1 MHSKYY
7 KFFDTVIRVITPEP
21 VADAEPYSQFLC
33 DECKADFTV
42 EYSFADSLPQ
52 IPADAVCG
60 KDVTVFANDNSYY
73 CWYKNHGAEDFYAC
87 RIFIGDSRKV
97 ILLSEYRNMLWNRV
111 IFDLMGFEEI
121 TSVSRK
127 AVVHASF
134 IIKNGNA
141 VLFTAPSGTGKSTQA
156 ALWEKYADA
165 EIINGDKALV
175 FVSGGVVYAGGLPFS
190 GSSGICK
197 NKAAP
202 LCAIVCLSQAKENK
216 LSRLSVPDATLFV
229 LRGCYLPAEN
239 EEISE
244 NVIDTVGEVCG
255 YVPAYKL
262 ECLPRESAV
271 RILENELCL

>member
-33 DECKADFTV
+33 DECNADFTV

-87 RIFIGDSRKV
+87 RIFIGDSHKV

-111 IFDLMGFEEI
+111 IFDLLGFEEI
-121 TSVSRK
+121 MAEKKK
-127 AVVHASF
+127 AVIHSSYIV
-134 IIKNGNA
+134 KNGKA

-156 ALWEKYADA
+156 SLWEKYADA
-165 EIINGDKALV
+165 TVVNGDKSLI
-175 FVSGGVVYAGGLPFS
+175 FESDGIGYACGLPFS

-197 NKAAP
+197 NVTAP
-202 LCAIVCLSQAKENK
+202 LCAIVYLAQSKENK
-216 LSRLSVPDATLFV
+216 LIKLSVAEAV
-229 LRGCYLPAEN
+229 VSVIKGCYLPVEN
-239 EEISE
+239 SAVSGL
-244 NVIDTVGEVCG
+244 VIDSVGEICKS
-255 YVPAYKL
+255 VPVYRL
-262 ECLPRESAV
+262 ECLPDESSV
-271 RILENELCL
+271 RILEKELCL

>member
-1 MHSKYY
+1 M
-7 KFFDTVIRVITPEP
+7 RVITPEP
-21 VADAEPYSQFLC
+21 IADAEPYSQFLC
-33 DECKADFTV
+33 DECESNFTV

-60 KDVTVFANDNSYY
+60 KDVAVFIKDGSYF
-73 CWYKNHGAEDFYAC
+73 CWYKNHGADGFYAC
-87 RIFIGDSRKV
+87 RIFTGDSRKV
-97 ILLSEYRNMLWNRV
+97 ILLSEYRKKLWNRV
-111 IFDLMGFEEI
+111 VFDLMGFEEI
-121 TSVSRK
+121 ASVSQK

-141 VLFTAPSGTGKSTQA
+141 VLFTAPSGVGKSTQA
-156 ALWEKYADA
+156 DLWEKYADA

-197 NKAAP
+197 NKTAP
-202 LCAIVCLSQAKENK
+202 LRAIICLSQAKENK
-216 LSRLSVPDATLFV
+216 LSRLSVTEATVSV

-239 EEISE
+239 EKISE
-244 NVIDTVGEVCG
+244 NVINTVGEVCG
-255 YVPAYKL
+255 LVPAYKL
-262 ECLPRESAV
+262 ECLPYESAV